1 MKQFLRLLAPLFL
14 ALLLMGCGPSLKE
27 YFSTAR
33 SFNSQVSTTAQVEV
47 WIEPNDVAPS
57 FYGSLGILSDTI
69 NTASAIASIA
79 VSAEQEKRLLGLI
92 SPEIM
97 VSEVDAS
104 FRDTFAS
111 QMQLEVVGPEI
122 RNPDM
127 RIIIRLQQFGL
138 YSSSLIDPIAFH
150 VTAQISV
157 VHVPTLKRI
166 YNDTVVLYRPVS
178 ELMGSNYVVGNI
190 ITAAFN
196 LTSFFKLTDEDLVRV
211 FYMMAK
217 DSGNVLASRLAD
229 SIYR

>member
-1 MKQFLRLLAPLFL
+1 MKQFLRLLALLIL
-14 ALLLMGCGPSLKE
+14 ALSIMGCGPSLKE
-27 YFSTAR
+27 YFSTAQ

-47 WIEPNDVAPS
+47 WIEPANVAPNL
-57 FYGSLGILSDTI
+57 YGNLGILSDTI

-79 VSAEQEKRLLGLI
+79 ISGDQEKRLSALI
-92 SPEIM
+92 SSEIM
-97 VSEVDAS
+97 VAEVDAS

-111 QMQLEVVGPEI
+111 QTQLEVVGPEI

-150 VTAQISV
+150 VTAEISV
-157 VHVPTLKRI
+157 IHVPTLKRI
-166 YNDTVVLYRPVS
+166 YYDTVSLYRPVS
-178 ELMGSNYVVGNI
+178 ELVGSNYIMGNI
-190 ITAAFN
+190 ITSAFN

-217 DSGNVLASRLAD
+217 DSGNVLASRLTN